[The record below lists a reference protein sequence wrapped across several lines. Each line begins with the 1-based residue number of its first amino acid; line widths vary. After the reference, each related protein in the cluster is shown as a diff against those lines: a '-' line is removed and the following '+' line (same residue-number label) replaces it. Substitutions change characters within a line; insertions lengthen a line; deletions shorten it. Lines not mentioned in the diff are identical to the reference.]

1 MLQLKDI
8 KKEYSTSSVK
18 VEALKGINLE
28 FRDSEFVSILGP
40 SGCGKTTLLNII
52 GGLDKYTSGDLIINN
67 KSTKDYL
74 DRDWDTYRNHS
85 IGFIFQS
92 YNLIMHQ
99 TILSNVELAL
109 TLAGVSREER
119 RKRATEA
126 LQRVGLSEHL
136 NKRPNQLSG
145 GQMQRVAIARA
156 LINNPDIILADE
168 PTGALDTDTSVQI
181 MEILKEIS
189 KDRLV
194 IMVTH
199 NPELAEQYSTRIIK
213 LLDGQII
220 DDNNP
225 FKHNEEKKETN
236 NTNQNVPKGK
246 KRNTSMNF
254 LTALFLSINNLR
266 TKKGRTIMTAFAG
279 SIGIIGVALVL
290 AISNGFSNYINTMQT
305 DTLSAYPVTVA
316 MATADYDSFSSIGT
330 TEDNNTGQNNNEY
343 VTIYNS
349 MDRFLKYGHYNR
361 ITQDFLN
368 YVKDFEQKDKQKAES
383 KQALSLMQYNYYTP
397 FKFVYYDNNKSTNP
411 YTLTKATNSLSILSG
426 KSSNTF
432 YQELDDQEFMLS
444 QYDVVYTSPSYD
456 ANDIYGLTLVID
468 AGNKLERSVITAL
481 GIKPETDAEGK
492 YKNISFEDICAK
504 EYKLIYNDDYYIFD
518 SENNVSTINTQAQLQ
533 SLYESATTQTMKINR
548 VLRPK
553 DDQDITVLSS
563 GIMYTKQL
571 GENYRQNCKNSQI
584 AQKQNELKQTQTDN
598 YTFYDPM
605 VFKISELGSLLP
617 STGYAD
623 TNAINQYLQLNFSTS
638 IDIEEAYDLGLQQIG
653 VSNTPISI
661 MFYTKSFDG
670 KKAVQEMIKSY
681 NNTVDES
688 DKIIYG
694 DQSQLI
700 TTTLGSIISIIS
712 YVLIA
717 FASISLVVSSIMIGV
732 ITYTSVIERTKEI
745 GVLRSLGARKKDVS
759 RVFNAETAIIGAL
772 AGLIGVIVSYL
783 LCIPISLII
792 SNLANISGIANLSI
806 IHAAGLVIIS
816 TLLSLVAGLI
826 PSRYAAKQDPV
837 TALRTE

>member
-1 MLQLKDI
+1 MLQLKSI
-8 KKEYSTSSVK
+8 KKEYSSLDVK
-18 VEALKGINLE
+18 VEALKDINLQ

-52 GGLDKYTSGDLIINN
+52 GGLDKYTSGDLIING
-67 KSTKDYL
+67 KSTKDYA

-99 TILSNVELAL
+99 TILANVELAL

-119 RKRATEA
+119 RNRAIAA
-126 LQRVGLSEHL
+126 LERVGLKEHI

-156 LINNPDIILADE
+156 LINNPEIILADE
-168 PTGALDTDTSVQI
+168 PTGALDTDTSLQI

-199 NPELAEQYSTRIIK
+199 NPELAEKYSTRIIK
-213 LLDGQII
+213 LLDGQIT

-225 FKHNEEKKETN
+225 LSEKQKKKTE
-236 NTNQNVPKGK
+236 PKDIEISKGK
-246 KRNTSMNF
+246 KRNISMNF
-254 LTALFLSINNLR
+254 WTALHLSINNLR
-266 TKKGRTIMTAFAG
+266 TKKGRTLMTAFAG

-290 AISNGFSNYINTMQT
+290 AISNGFSTYINTMQS

-316 MATADYDSFSSIGT
+316 IATADYDSFSSIGT
-330 TEDNNTGQNNNEY
+330 SDETGSGQNNDEY
-343 VTIYNS
+343 ISVYNS
-349 MDRFLKYGHYNR
+349 MDRFLKYGHYNK
-361 ITQDFLN
+361 ITQDFLQ
-368 YVKDFEQKDKQKAES
+368 YVNNFTEEDKQKAES
-383 KQALSLMQYNYYTP
+383 KQALNLVQYNYYTP
-397 FKFVYYDNNKSTNP
+397 LKFIYYDNNKTTNQ
-411 YTLTKATNSLSILSG
+411 YTLSKSVNSISILTG

-432 YQELDDQEFMLS
+432 YQELDDQNFMLS
-444 QYDVVYTSPSYD
+444 QYDVVYTNPDYD
-456 ANDIYGLTLVID
+456 SNNMYGLTLVID
-468 AGNKLERSVITAL
+468 SGNKLERSVVTAL
-481 GIKPETDAEGK
+481 GLKLDTDAEGR
-492 YKNISFEDICAK
+492 YKNIPFADICAK
-504 EYKLIYNDDYYIFD
+504 EYKLVYNNDYYIFD
-518 SENNVSTINTQAQLQ
+518 SENNLSTINTQAQFQ
-533 SLYESATTQTMKINR
+533 TLYDNPSTPTMKITR
-548 VLRPK
+548 ILRLK
-553 DDQDITVLSS
+553 DNQDITVLPS
-563 GIMYTKQL
+563 GVMYTKTL
-571 GENYRQNCKNSQI
+571 GEQYRQNCATSEI
-584 AQKQNELKQTQTDN
+584 AQKQAALKQTQTDN

-605 VFKISELGSLLP
+605 VLKISELGSLLP

-623 TNAINQYLQLNFSTS
+623 TNSINQYLQLNFNTS
-638 IDIEEAYDLGLQQIG
+638 INIEEAYDLGLQQIG
-653 VSNTPISI
+653 ISSTPISI
-661 MFYTKSFDG
+661 MFYAKSFDG
-670 KKAVQEMIKSY
+670 KKAVQQMIENY
-681 NNTVDES
+681 NKTISNENR
-688 DKIIYG
+688 IIYG

-717 FASISLVVSSIMIGV
+717 FASISLIVSSIMIGV

-759 RVFNAETAIIGAL
+759 RVFNAETALIGAL
-772 AGLIGVIVSYL
+772 AGLIGIIVSYL
-783 LCIPISLII
+783 LCIPISIII
-792 SNLANISGIANLSI
+792 SHLADISGIANLNI
-806 IHAAGLVIIS
+806 MHALALVVIS
-816 TLLSLVAGLI
+816 TILSLIAGLI

>member
-1 MLQLKDI
+1 MLQLIDI
-8 KKEYSTSSVK
+8 KKEYATLDVK
-18 VEALKGINLE
+18 VEALKGINLQ

-52 GGLDKYTSGDLIINN
+52 GGLDKYTSGDLIING
-67 KSTKDYL
+67 KSTKDYT

-99 TILSNVELAL
+99 SILSNVELAL
-109 TLAGVSREER
+109 TLAGVSKEER
-119 RKRATEA
+119 RKRAIQA
-126 LQRVGLSEHL
+126 LDRVGLKEHI

-156 LINNPDIILADE
+156 LINNPEIILADE

-181 MEILKEIS
+181 MEILKDIS

-199 NPELAEQYSTRIIK
+199 NPDLAERYSTRIIR
-213 LLDGQII
+213 LLDGQIT
-220 DDNNP
+220 DDSKV
-225 FKHNEEKKETN
+225 FVDKKEKLATKD
-236 NTNQNVPKGK
+236 TTEQSKGK
-246 KRNTSMNF
+246 KRRTSMNF
-254 LTALFLSINNLR
+254 WTALHLSINNLR
-266 TKKGRTIMTAFAG
+266 TKKGRTLMTAFAG

-290 AISNGFSNYINTMQT
+290 AISNGFSNYINTMQS

-316 MATADYDSFSSIGT
+316 MATADYDSFASIGT
-330 TEDNNTGQNNNEY
+330 TDDTDTGQNNNEY
-343 VTIYNS
+343 VSVYNS
-349 MDRFLKYGHYNR
+349 LDRFLKFGHYNR

-368 YVKDFEQKDKQKAES
+368 YVKDFEQKDKQKIES
-383 KQALSLMQYNYYTP
+383 RQALNLVQYNYYTP
-397 FKFVYYDNNKSTNP
+397 FKFIYYDNNKSTDP
-411 YTLTKATNSLSILSG
+411 YTLSKSVNSISILTG

-432 YQELDDQEFMLS
+432 YQELDDQDFVLS
-444 QYDVVYTSPSYD
+444 QYDVVYTTDDYD
-456 ANDIYGLTLVID
+456 PNDMYGLTLIVD
-468 AGNKLERSVITAL
+468 SGNRIERSIVTAL
-481 GIKPETDAEGK
+481 GIKPDVDEEGK
-492 YKNISFEDICAK
+492 YKNILFSDICAR

-518 SENNVSTINTQAQLQ
+518 SENNVTTINTQAQYQ
-533 SLYESATTQTMKINR
+533 ALYDSATTPTMKIKR

-563 GIMYTKQL
+563 GIMYTKAL
-571 GENYRQNCKNSQI
+571 GEQYRQNCANSQI
-584 AQKQNELKQTQTDN
+584 AQKQAALKQTQTDN

-605 VFKISELGSLLP
+605 VIRISELNSLLP

-623 TNAINQYLQLNFSTS
+623 TNAINQYLSLNFNTT
-638 IDIEEAYDLGLQQIG
+638 IDIEEAYELGLQQIG
-653 VSNTPISI
+653 ISTIPISI
-661 MFYTKSFDG
+661 MFYTKTFDG
-670 KKAVQEMIKSY
+670 KKAVQKMITNY
-681 NNTVDES
+681 NKTVS
-688 DKIIYG
+688 DDHRIIYG

-700 TTTLGSIISIIS
+700 TSTLGSIVSIIS

-772 AGLIGVIVSYL
+772 AGLLGVVVSYL

-792 SNLANISGIANLSI
+792 SKLANISGIANLNI
-806 IHAAGLVIIS
+806 LHALGLVVIS
-816 TLLSLVAGLI
+816 TILSLIAGLI